1 MPVFIAL
8 ISGVLFGIGLAMGG
22 MLDPAKVVGFLD
34 IFGEWDPSLAF
45 VMGGG
50 VIVNLIGYFGFI
62 RRMDQP
68 VCDARFHLPQK
79 QSFDMQLIAGSAL
92 FGIGWGITGLCPGP
106 AVASLFTN
114 LDTGAIFLACVG
126 GGLLAGKVIS
136 GQLRPA

>member
-8 ISGVLFGIGLAMGG
+8 ISSVLFGIGLAMGG

-34 IFGEWDPSLAF
+34 IFGLWDPSLAF

-68 VCDARFHLPQK
+68 VYDTHFHLPQK
-79 QSFDMQLIAGSAL
+79 QSFDMPLIAGSAL

-126 GGLLAGKVIS
+126 AGLLAGKVIS

>member
-34 IFGEWDPSLAF
+34 IFGLWDPSLAF

-68 VCDARFHLPQK
+68 VCERTF
-79 QSFDMQLIAGSAL
+79 SSSAKTIIRYAIDR
-92 FGIGWGITGLCPGP
+92 GIGFVWHWMGNYRPLPRPCCCFAFHKSGYWRYFSGLCWWRIT
-106 AVASLFTN
+106 S
-114 LDTGAIFLACVG
+114 
-126 GGLLAGKVIS
+126 
-136 GQLRPA
+136 R